1 MFSFSQPSRRRIQR
15 FLAAQRELPF
25 SYPAVG
31 ASRTRPPRG
40 YTVDH
45 NRVRLGV
52 GPAAFERAVTALR
65 GWEMFRLGWAR
76 VCPPAAPIA
85 EGTCVAILAH
95 LPGLWSLNAC
105 RIIYQIEQDGPVHA
119 FGFAY
124 GTLPGHVERGE
135 ERFAVE
141 WRRSDDTVWYDLLA
155 FSRPRHLLAIA
166 GYPVTRALQKRF
178 ARDSK
183 RAMLRAVAG

>member
-1 MFSFSQPSRRRIQR
+1 MFSFRQPSRRWIQR

-31 ASRTRPPRG
+31 ASRARPPRG

-52 GPAAFERAVTALR
+52 GQAAFERAVAALR
-65 GWEMFRLGWAR
+65 GWEMFRLGWVR
-76 VCPPAAPIA
+76 VCPPAASIA
-85 EGTCVAILAH
+85 EGTCVAVLAH
-95 LPGLWSLNAC
+95 LPGLWALNAC
-105 RIIYQIEQDGPVHA
+105 RIIYQIEQDGPIRA
-119 FGFAY
+119 CGFAY

-135 ERFAVE
+135 ERFMVE

-155 FSRPRHLLAIA
+155 FSRPRHPLAIA
-166 GYPVTRALQKRF
+166 GYPVTRTLQKRF

-183 RAMLRAVAG
+183 RAMLRAVAE